1 MKVLFAGGG
10 TGGHINPALAIA
22 SIIQAHDPEAE
33 FLFAGTPN
41 GMEARL
47 VPQSGYQL
55 ATIQVAGFQ
64 RKISLHNIK
73 RNAQALYYLAKSGKR
88 ARQIVEDFKPD
99 IAIGTGGYVAGPVIR
114 MAAKMGVPCAIH
126 EQNAFPGVTNKMLS
140 QNVDH
145 VMLTVKEALNY
156 MEFDCPYTV
165 TGLPVRSG
173 ISRKTKEEARR
184 ELGFD
189 NNLCILSF
197 GGSLG
202 AGCIN
207 EVMEALIPWHVQQDL
222 KINHIHGYGG
232 MGRDSFPKAM
242 EEAGIPLRSKR
253 LRITE
258 YIHDMDTCLAAA
270 DLVICRAGASTLAEL
285 EAAGKASILIPSPIV
300 AGNHQLHNA
309 NVLGRAGAAI
319 VIEQKNV
326 TVEGMIGHV
335 KRLYDDPRKIETM
348 SRQAASLQI
357 TDTPDRIWAVVQEL
371 LEKGRQR
378 QQQQKAEQEAAQQA
392 QAEHPT
398 EKKKLTFKESMK
410 KAKKEIASCM
420 PQMLPDKKPS
430 EAKKKPSEAAVTSEE
445 KKTTEESTK
454 E

>member
-1 MKVLFAGGG
+1 MRVLLAGGG

-55 ATIQVAGFQ
+55 ASIEVAGFQ
-64 RKISLHNIK
+64 RKISLNNIK
-73 RNAQALYYLAKSGKR
+73 RNAKAVYYLAKSGKR
-88 ARQIVEDFKPD
+88 ARQIVSDFKPD

-145 VMLTVKEALNY
+145 VMLTVKEALEY

-173 ISRKTKEEARR
+173 ISHKTKEEARR

-189 NNLCILSF
+189 DNLCILSF

-207 EVMEALIPWHVQQDL
+207 EVMEEMIPWHVRQDL

-232 MGRDSFPKAM
+232 MGRDTFPAAM
-242 EEAGIPLRSKR
+242 EEAGIPMRSKR

-258 YIHDMDTCLAAA
+258 YINDMDTCLAAA

-300 AGNHQLHNA
+300 AGNHQFHNA
-309 NVLGRAGAAI
+309 NVLGKAGAAI

-326 TVEGMIGHV
+326 TIEGMIGHV
-335 KRLYDDPRKIETM
+335 KKLYEKPERLAEM
-348 SRQAASLQI
+348 SRRAASLQI
-357 TDTPDRIWAVVQEL
+357 TDTPDRIWAVVEEL
-371 LEKGRQR
+371 LQKGKER
-378 QQQQKAEQEAAQQA
+378 QEAAA
-392 QAEHPT
+392 LKESG
-398 EKKKLTFKESMK
+398 EDCVKKKMTLKESLG
-410 KAKKEIASCM
+410 KAKDGFLSCVPQIFPEKE
-420 PQMLPDKKPS
+420 D
-430 EAKKKPSEAAVTSEE
+430 TG
-445 KKTTEESTK
+445 KKTKTPETASEQKDAAEETAK